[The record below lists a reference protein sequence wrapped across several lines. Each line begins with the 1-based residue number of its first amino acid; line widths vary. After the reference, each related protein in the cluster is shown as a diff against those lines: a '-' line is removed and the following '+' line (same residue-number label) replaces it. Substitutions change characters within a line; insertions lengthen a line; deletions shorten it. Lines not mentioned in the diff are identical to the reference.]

1 MTTTQ
6 LSTQNCMPIKMYYR
20 NDGKL
25 KTSSDR
31 EKLKKFIA
39 NRYES
44 QNIWKEVLRQKE
56 NNTNGNLDL

>member
-6 LSTQNCMPIKMYYR
+6 LSTQNCMPIKMHYR

-44 QNIWKEVLRQKE
+44 QNIRKEVLRQKE

>member
-6 LSTQNCMPIKMYYR
+6 LSTQNFMPIKMHYR

-31 EKLKKFIA
+31 EKLKKFTA
-39 NRYES
+39 SRSKS
-44 QNIWKEVLRQKE
+44 QNI
-56 NNTNGNLDL
+56 